1 MSTTSFADMSPTE
14 QAAFVAGM
22 RAMAR
27 IVSAGWK
34 HHREIKSA
42 IAIDAEFQKQI
53 DEKNRIKNLE
63 KDQLEREKAREHR
76 EFMNQIKGKV
86 PSHDNSPRGGNRN
99 DRNDR
104 NLLNIY
110 RN

>member
-34 HHREIKSA
+34 YHR
-42 IAIDAEFQKQI
+42 
-53 DEKNRIKNLE
+53 
-63 KDQLEREKAREHR
+63 
-76 EFMNQIKGKV
+76 
-86 PSHDNSPRGGNRN
+86 
-99 DRNDR
+99 
-104 NLLNIY
+104 
-110 RN
+110 